1 MLIPSSGSPVLL
13 RADQGPHEVV
23 KRPFVKGPSNTA
35 LHPTTPIQRRWTALV
50 PRVQEEDSYGTT

>member
-35 LHPTTPIQRRWTALV
+35 LHPTPSASLARRS
-50 PRVQEEDSYGTT
+50 RCG